1 MSKTFAF
8 SANAE
13 PFVPNSLSE
22 EKMKTRLESR
32 IKTLE
37 AQLEEEKLSKMR
49 LIKSYHGKVSEID
62 SYSEK
67 DFKELK
73 EENKRLN
80 KEIREGVTKL
90 LFERDKVK
98 ERDALLIKKQEKISS
113 LESSV
118 TSRWHRIAELECDNS
133 NLQSKYGEIEEI
145 NENLKKEQENLLK
158 EKDEWTGRC
167 LRLDFIFKK
176 MKQIGALS
184 EDHGAWVWDMVEDI
198 EFANGIGHTSIYLN
212 LPRYV
217 RNKYLPSE
225 SDANIQFQHDE
236 NYIIETLSQEAE
248 LFNQNLSE
256 HFRRNLDENPE
267 DVLNHIRIIQARFRQ
282 YIRPNREEKNK
293 AAIKIQSIW
302 RGFISRG
309 IITYKG
315 TLKVNDS
322 LTIYKLIPDKKVKS
336 THSIIPEHLRDRP
349 FRMNLAN
356 TGKEVI
362 NYQWLN
368 ININT
373 LEGKVGREFSIKPGE
388 VISIKVYFGH
398 WFRFM
403 SVSDKQE
410 QFFRIMPEG
419 FLGNLGRNM
428 WSSPTTVFD
437 LNTKL
442 SVTKDH
448 YYEWSRGLY
457 GTHAIRVPS
466 TNYSVIRTQSDQSD
480 RFNRILNTDHLNV
493 PDNISDVQ
501 DNSDDDSEDSSDDA
515 RLMLAI
521 QLSLE
526 QTSSLTSDVSDLN
539 ISNLF
544 H

>member
-1 MSKTFAF
+1 MSKSFAF

-13 PFVPNSLSE
+13 PFVPSFSE
-22 EKMKTRLESR
+22 EKMKTKLEYK
-32 IKTLE
+32 IQTLE
-37 AQLEEEKLSKMR
+37 AQLEEERLSKMR
-49 LIKSYHGKVSEID
+49 LIKSYQSEKLKID
-62 SYSEK
+62 STSENK
-67 DFKELK
+67 LK
-73 EENKRLN
+73 ALEKENKRLN

-98 ERDALLIKKQEKISS
+98 ERDALLIKNQEKINS
-113 LESSV
+113 LENSV
-118 TSRWHRIAELECDNS
+118 ISRWHRIAELECANS
-133 NLQSKYGEIEEI
+133 NLRGKYEEIEEI
-145 NENLKKEQENLLK
+145 HEKLKKEAQDLIEK
-158 EKDEWTGRC
+158 KDEWIGRC

-198 EFANGIGHTSIYLN
+198 EFPNGTGHTSIYLE

-225 SDANIQFQHDE
+225 SDADIQFQQDE
-236 NYIIETLSQEAE
+236 INIIEELSLEAQS
-248 LFNQNLSE
+248 FNQNLSD

-267 DVLNHIRIIQARFRQ
+267 IIMNHVRTIQSRFRQ

-315 TLKVNDS
+315 TLEVNSS
-322 LTIYKLIPDKKVKS
+322 LTIYKLTPDKKIKS
-336 THSIIPEHLRDRP
+336 THQIVPEHMRNRP
-349 FRMNLAN
+349 FRMNFAN

-362 NYQWLN
+362 HYQWMN

-373 LEGKVGREFSIKPGE
+373 LEGKVGSGFYIKPGGI
-388 VISIKVYFGH
+388 VSLKVYFGH

-403 SVSDKQE
+403 SVSDEKE

-419 FLGNLGRNM
+419 FLGNLGRNI
-428 WSSPTTVFD
+428 WDRPTSVFD
-437 LNTKL
+437 LNTKITI
-442 SVTKDH
+442 TKDH
-448 YYEWSRGLY
+448 YDEWSQGVL
-457 GTHAIRVPS
+457 GPHAVRVPGNKS
-466 TNYSVIRTQSDQSD
+466 IIRTEAD

-493 PDNISDVQ
+493 PDIIHGDE
-501 DNSDDDSEDSSDDA
+501 DDDDA

-526 QTSSLTSDVSDLN
+526 QTSSLTSDAIDFN
-539 ISNLF
+539 IDNLYQ
-544 H
+544 